1 VSAAEAKPRALGSSA
16 SPKRILI
23 VDDNAELRRGFC
35 RMLRNAGHQL
45 TEAINGAEAA
55 AFAKAQ
61 RFDLV
66 VSDVHMPD
74 MSGVELLKLIHESDP
89 DVPVL
94 LISGEPDL
102 DSALKAVE
110 YGATEYLA
118 KPVQLDKFRTSVAR
132 ALELGEQREQA
143 KLALQAQSGTRP
155 RSLLDPEAD
164 LEGALLGERY
174 RVGALLGSG
183 GMGSVYEAVRDDA
196 GRAPVALKVLHPSL
210 ASDTDALR
218 RFKREAYTVANLDH
232 PNIVRILDFQNPPEE
247 PAFLV
252 MERLHGG
259 TLGDALRQGRRF
271 SVEEVARIA
280 VQVLAALEAAHAAQV
295 VHRDLKPDNV
305 FLATSDGQAE
315 VAKLL
320 DFGVAKLI
328 DNPLDEKLTQTGMV
342 MGTPAYMA
350 PEQARGAAADARSD
364 IYAVGCLV
372 FEALSGQ
379 PPFSADNYNALL
391 YEIQASPPPSLQMLR
406 PDVDAILVSL
416 VEKAM
421 SRDMEARFQSAQEM
435 SDGIALWALS
445 HVKLLARRRSTSRP
459 PQ

>member
-1 VSAAEAKPRALGSSA
+1 MSAAEAKPKAKGSA
-16 SPKRILI
+16 AAGPKRVLI

-35 RMLRNAGHQL
+35 RMLRNAGHEL
-45 TEAINGAEAA
+45 TEAIDGADAA
-55 AFAKAQ
+55 RLARTQ

-74 MSGVELLKLIHESDP
+74 MSGVELLKLVRESDP

-118 KPVQLDKFRTSVAR
+118 KPVQLEKFRTSVAR

-143 KLALQAQSGTRP
+143 KLALQAQSGTRE
-155 RSLLDPEAD
+155 RSLLDPESD
-164 LEGALLGERY
+164 LEGALLGARY
-174 RVGALLGSG
+174 RVGTLLGCG
-183 GMGSVYEAVRDDA
+183 GMGSVYEAVREDA
-196 GRAPVALKVLHPSL
+196 GRMPVALKVLHPSL

-232 PNIVRILDFQNPPEE
+232 PNIVRILDFQNPPDE

-271 SVEEVARIA
+271 SLHEAARIA
-280 VQVLAALEAAHAAQV
+280 VQVLGALQAAHAAQV

-305 FLATSDGQAE
+305 FLATDAGQVE

-320 DFGVAKLI
+320 DFGVAKLV
-328 DNPLDEKLTQTGMV
+328 DNPLDDKLTQTGMV

-350 PEQARGAAADARSD
+350 PEQARGAEADARSD

-372 FEALSGQ
+372 FEALTGR

-391 YEIQASPPPSLQMLR
+391 YEIQASAPPSLRELR
-406 PDVDAILVSL
+406 PDVDGAFAAV
-416 VEKAM
+416 VERAM
-421 SRDMEARFQSAQEM
+421 ARDMEARFQSAQAM
-435 SDGIALWALS
+435 SDAIARWAMRTFAPS
-445 HVKLLARRRSTSRP
+445 KTSR
-459 PQ
+459 